1 MRSLVYDE
9 LYIGGRWQTPSTG
22 QRLSVISPH
31 SEEPIGETPEAA
43 PEDVDKA
50 VMAARKAFDEGPWP
64 RLTPSERMEKIEKL
78 AAVYS
83 GHTDEM
89 ADLITAEMGSPR
101 SFSRLGQATGA
112 VAQMHLN
119 LATAREFPW
128 VERRQ
133 GLFGE
138 VHVRRAP
145 VGVVGAIVPWNVPQF
160 LIMPKLIPALIAG
173 CTVVVKPAPETPL
186 DAMWLAEMLDEID
199 LPEGVVSIIPG
210 GRETGEAL
218 VRHPEVDKISFT
230 GSSSTGRHIAALC
243 GEQLKRVSLE
253 LGGKSAA
260 IILDDA
266 DIDHTV
272 KHLKMASLMNNG
284 QACVAQTR
292 ILVSERS
299 HDEVV
304 DALAEMM
311 SGLQVGDPADE
322 ATDIGPLVAQRQQ
335 DRVQGYIKTGVDEG
349 ARIVL
354 GGMDKPHDRGWYVQ
368 PTLFADANNE
378 MRIAREEIFGPVL
391 TVLKYSDER
400 DAVRIANDS
409 DYGLAGSV
417 WTADVAHGLEIAAEI
432 RTGTYGINMYTL
444 DTSCP
449 VRRIQAI
456 RHRARVRLRG
466 PVRVRRAAV
475 DGQRR
480 QAAGAALSRSTAM
493 SEVVVERHGAVQVCR
508 LNRPQ
513 ERNGLTGALL
523 RQYLAALEEARTD
536 DAVRVVV
543 TTGEGDAFSAG
554 AGHERPRRRI
564 RPGRGSTCSCTK
576 SSGLTDKL
584 STAERTFDRL
594 GIGRE
599 TLAIKNFDK
608 PLIAAVNG
616 AAAGGGFAL
625 AMLHDIRL
633 ASERATFTSAFVRI
647 GLVAEMGLSYTLPRA
662 IGLEAAMDMM
672 FTGRSVECRRSLEP
686 SALFDEDVPHERLMD
701 EAMAYAEQIAA
712 QAPIAVQLAKRT
724 LARSLDNSFLAQL
737 ELEWPYQVAA
747 FDTDDAREGIAAF
760 RERRPPRFSGR

>member
-1 MRSLVYDE
+1 MRSLVYDK
-9 LYIGGRWQTPSTG
+9 LYIGGRWQAPSTG

-43 PEDVDKA
+43 PEDVDNA
-50 VMAARKAFDEGPWP
+50 VAAARTAFDEGPWP
-64 RLTPSERMEKIEKL
+64 RLTPFERMERIEKL

-112 VAQMHLN
+112 VAQMHLTM
-119 LATAREFPW
+119 ATAREFPW

-186 DAMWLAEMLDEID
+186 DALWLAEMLDEVD
-199 LPEGVVSIIPG
+199 LPDGVVSIIPG

-292 ILVSERS
+292 ILVSERR

-304 DALAEMM
+304 DALADMM
-311 SGLQVGDPADE
+311 SGLQVGDPADD

-335 DRVQGYIKTGVDEG
+335 DRVQGYIRIGVDEG

-354 GGMDKPHDRGWYVQ
+354 GGTDKPHDRGWYVQ

-417 WTADVAHGLEIAAEI
+417 WTADIAHGLEIAAEI
-432 RTGTYGINMYTL
+432 RAGTYGINMYTL

-449 VRRIQAI
+449 FGGFKQ
-456 RHRARVRLRG
+456 
-466 PVRVRRAAV
+466 
-475 DGQRR
+475 
-480 QAAGAALSRSTAM
+480 S
-493 SEVVVERHGAVQVCR
+493 
-508 LNRPQ
+508 
-513 ERNGLTGALL
+513 
-523 RQYLAALEEARTD
+523 
-536 DAVRVVV
+536 
-543 TTGEGDAFSAG
+543 
-554 AGHERPRRRI
+554 
-564 RPGRGSTCSCTK
+564 
-576 SSGLTDKL
+576 
-584 STAERTFDRL
+584 

-599 TLAIKNFDK
+599 F
-608 PLIAAVNG
+608 G
-616 AAAGGGFAL
+616 
-625 AMLHDIRL
+625 
-633 ASERATFTSAFVRI
+633 SE
-647 GLVAEMGLSYTLPRA
+647 GLSEYVELQSTVSAGKLP
-662 IGLEAAMDMM
+662 
-672 FTGRSVECRRSLEP
+672 
-686 SALFDEDVPHERLMD
+686 
-701 EAMAYAEQIAA
+701 
-712 QAPIAVQLAKRT
+712 
-724 LARSLDNSFLAQL
+724 
-737 ELEWPYQVAA
+737 EL
-747 FDTDDAREGIAAF
+747 G
-760 RERRPPRFSGR
+760 